1 MTNLTES
8 CKFEFHLRNESIL
21 FRATLS
27 AANSL
32 TAISTMTLNSL
43 ILLSIWKTS
52 SLRKPSH
59 ILIANLAL
67 ADFLIGAVGQPLI
80 VVKDILV
87 ILKRDKWFHFDA
99 HCTTALVGK
108 TLTYWLGSVSAST
121 LTVISID
128 RFLAIKLKVSYAN
141 LVTLK
146 RVATILLLGWIF
158 GGIIVFYFFI
168 LSNLKL
174 KILIALFCTT
184 MACVL
189 SIITI
194 SYYKATKLLRK
205 LVSEISP
212 EGSNEQTSGK
222 SNFDVSK
229 YQKSLKTMIIV
240 LVTIMAFYTPY
251 FIALIVYVASSN
263 ERENAFISQYAVWA
277 EVLMF
282 ANSTINPVVYLWR
295 MRDLREAVKSFLRT
309 FICKTRTQLC
319 QN

>member
-87 ILKRDKWFHFDA
+87 ILKRDKWFDA
-99 HCTTALVGK
+99 VCTTALVGK

-146 RVATILLLGWIF
+146 RVATILLLWWIL
-158 GGIIVFYFFI
+158 GGIINFYFFI

-212 EGSNEQTSGK
+212 EGSNEQTSAK

-251 FIALIVYVASSN
+251 FIALVVHVASSN
-263 ERENAFISQYAVWA
+263 ERENIFIYQYAVLA

-282 ANSTINPVVYLWR
+282 ANSTVNPVVYLWR

-309 FICKTRTQLC
+309 FICKTRIQLF